1 MCTANARN
9 TLSRGVGETS
19 RAQNGPLERCAFDE
33 ILVCLVLPLVV
44 GPYRVVYSLRCFN
57 VSSSLSNPIAHTT
70 ISVIDIGPGA
80 WHSHNA
86 VEGPR

>member
-1 MCTANARN
+1 MCPANARH
-9 TLSRGVGETS
+9 TLSSGVGETS
-19 RAQNGPLERCAFDE
+19 GAQNGPLERSAFDE
-33 ILVCLVLPLVV
+33 VLVCFVLPLVIS
-44 GPYRVVYSLRCFN
+44 PYRVVYSLRRFN